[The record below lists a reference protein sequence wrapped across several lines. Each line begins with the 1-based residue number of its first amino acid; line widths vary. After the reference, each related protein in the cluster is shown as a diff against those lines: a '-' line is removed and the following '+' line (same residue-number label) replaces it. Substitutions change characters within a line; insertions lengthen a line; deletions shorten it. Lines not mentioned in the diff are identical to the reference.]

1 MYVYKITNKIN
12 NKIYIGITNNIKK
25 RWDNEK
31 TYPSNPKKRQV
42 IQSAI
47 HKYGAENFVFEVLHR
62 NISVE
67 EAVELECQLI
77 KENNSLVPNGYNVHP
92 GGQYHP
98 NYSPRYGADNANAK
112 LSIEEAQYILDNRDK
127 PMSLLYEE
135 FSDKLTYDAFR
146 KIYHHQTYTNL
157 TTTTSEYPNNREF
170 ACQFTS
176 GPLEYDDVVDLRER
190 YARGEYWRD
199 VFEDYKWAY
208 SDDWAFWNVYYGNR
222 YKLVM
227 PEVFT
232 EENRKK
238 HSGLSKSGSKNGRS
252 KLTEEDVLLIRKKW
266 KDGATRKKL
275 YEAYPQ
281 VSQVSIRDI
290 INGKT
295 WKHLL

>member
-25 RWDNEK
+25 RWDNERS
-31 TYPSNPKKRQV
+31 YPSNPKKRQV
-42 IQSAI
+42 IQNAI
-47 HKYGAENFVFEVLHR
+47 HKYGAENFIFEILRR
-62 NISVE
+62 NLSVE
-67 EAVELECQLI
+67 DAVECECQLI
-77 KENNSLVPNGYNVHP
+77 KEFNSLIPNGYNVHP

-98 NYSPRYGADNANAK
+98 NVVAQYGADNANAK
-112 LSIEEAQYILDNRDK
+112 LTTEEAQYILDNRNQ
-127 PMSLLYEE
+127 PIMILYEE
-135 FSDKLTYDAFR
+135 FSDKITYDAFR
-146 KIYHHQTYTNL
+146 KVYHHQTYTNL
-157 TTTTSEYPNNREF
+157 NTTTSEYPHNREF

-176 GPLEYDDVVDLRER
+176 GPLEYDDVIRLRER

-208 SDDWAFWNVYYGNR
+208 SDDWTFWNVYYGNR

-238 HSGLSKSGSKNGRS
+238 HSGLSKSGTKNGRS

-266 KDGATRKKL
+266 KDGATRKEL